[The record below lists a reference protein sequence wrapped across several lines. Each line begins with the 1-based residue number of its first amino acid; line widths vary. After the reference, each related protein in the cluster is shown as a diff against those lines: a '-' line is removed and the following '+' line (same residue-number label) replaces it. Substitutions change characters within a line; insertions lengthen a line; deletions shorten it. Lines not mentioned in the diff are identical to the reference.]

1 MYLNILIYFLIYVK
15 IFMRNLFLG
24 MLVQYCMF
32 EIIFVPI
39 NFSSSFGKFL
49 DKGLEAGHQLARHAF

>member
-1 MYLNILIYFLIYVK
+1 
-15 IFMRNLFLG
+15 MRNLFLG